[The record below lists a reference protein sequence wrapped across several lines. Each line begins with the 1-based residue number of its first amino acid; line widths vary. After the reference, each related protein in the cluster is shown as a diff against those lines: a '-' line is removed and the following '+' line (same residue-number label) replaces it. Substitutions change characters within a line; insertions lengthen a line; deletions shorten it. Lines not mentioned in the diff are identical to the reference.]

1 LDKERQMTEKDV
13 GQLEHI
19 NVSIAAWEQRRD
31 PEAIAELEKSLSPKL
46 LFRRADGTVVGNQEF
61 MAGLAQPSPFVKRES
76 ALAALEIRGDRAL
89 AVVTVA
95 TTKEDGTE
103 NRYRN
108 VRMFVCLDGRWQ
120 LEFWFNDDL
129 THVTGL

>member
-1 LDKERQMTEKDV
+1 MTEKDV

-19 NVSIAAWEQRRD
+19 NLSIADWEQRRD
-31 PEAIAELEKSLSPKL
+31 EGAIAELDKSLSPKL
-46 LFRRADGTVVGNQEF
+46 LFRRADRTVVGNQEF
-61 MAGLAQPSPFVKRES
+61 MAGLAKPNPFVKRES
-76 ALAALEIRGDRAL
+76 ELAALEIRGDRAL

-95 TTKEDGTE
+95 TTKVDGTE

-108 VRMFVCLDGRWQ
+108 VRMFVRLDGRWQ
-120 LEFWFNDDL
+120 LEFWFNDDV